1 MGKLKTTRWDSA
13 EHLRS
18 DEEIAA
24 YMEAALEQGDPALI
38 AHALGTVARVRGMT
52 QIARDT
58 GMAREALYR
67 ALSPEGNPSFS
78 TVLRVM
84 DALGIALTVAP
95 RPASKARIPRRA
107 TGSTRLPRAPTARK
121 TADR

>member
-13 EHLRS
+13 EHLRN

-24 YMEAALEQGDPALI
+24 YVEAALEQGDPALI

-67 ALSPEGNPSFS
+67 ALSPEGNPSFG

-84 DALGIALTVAP
+84 DALGIVLAVAP
-95 RPASKARIPRRA
+95 RPVRKGVPRRRA
-107 TGSTRLPRAPTARK
+107 GRVQSPRRPTSGKA
-121 TADR
+121 ADR

>member
-13 EHLRS
+13 EHLRN

-24 YMEAALEQGDPALI
+24 YMEAAMEQGDPALI
-38 AHALGTVARVRGMT
+38 AHALGTIARARGMT

-67 ALSPEGNPSFS
+67 ALSPEGNPSFG

-84 DALGIALTVAP
+84 DALGIALTVTS
-95 RPASKARIPRRA
+95 RPARKARVPRRPA
-107 TGSTRLPRAPTARK
+107 GPARSPRAPIARK
-121 TADR
+121 AADR

>member
-13 EHLRS
+13 EHLRN

-38 AHALGTVARVRGMT
+38 AHALGTVARARGMT

-67 ALSPEGNPSFS
+67 ALSPEGNPSFG

-84 DALGIALTVAP
+84 DALGITLTVAP
-95 RPASKARIPRRA
+95 RPVGKGGALRRPAGHARPSRTLASRKA
-107 TGSTRLPRAPTARK
+107 
-121 TADR
+121 ADR

>member
-13 EHLRS
+13 EHLRN
-18 DEEIAA
+18 DEEVAA
-24 YMEAALEQGDPALI
+24 YVEAALEQGDPALI

-84 DALGIALTVAP
+84 DALGIALTVATHP
-95 RPASKARIPRRA
+95 
-107 TGSTRLPRAPTARK
+107 ARK
-121 TADR
+121 GSIRRRSAGPARPPRVASSRKAADR